1 MSTEDDSELAVG
13 PLPPVAVID
22 DFLDP
27 ATRRA
32 LFDFALSR
40 ETQFRAAEV
49 VVGGDEQVDPTRRI
63 NRRIRKLGPI
73 EADLSTCFLR
83 ALPSIQSA
91 IGGRVMIDP
100 ALELEVTAYSD
111 GAFFTPHLDIPVGV
125 GRRPFSAYDNQ
136 DRVIS
141 AIYYFHATPK
151 LFEGGDLRLYR
162 FGMDPDRAE
171 PGDVRD
177 IEPVDNRLVAFPS
190 WALHEVRPVR
200 SSSERF
206 ADSRFALNCW
216 YCAP

>member
-1 MSTEDDSELAVG
+1 MSSGVDSEFAMG
-13 PLPPVAVID
+13 PLPPAAVID
-22 DFLDP
+22 NFLDP

-40 ETQFRAAEV
+40 EAQFHSAEV
-49 VVGGDEQVDPTRRI
+49 VVGGVDQVDPTRRI
-63 NRRIRKLGPI
+63 NRRIRKLGSL
-73 EADLSTCFLR
+73 EAELTAHLLR

-91 IGGRVMIDP
+91 IGGRAMDDP
-100 ALELEVTAYSD
+100 ALELEVTAYGD
-111 GAFFTPHLDIPVGV
+111 GAFFIPHLDIPVGA
-125 GRRPFSAYDNQ
+125 GRQPLSAYDNQ

-141 AIYYFHATPK
+141 AVYYFHRMPK
-151 LFEGGDLRLYR
+151 PFEGGDLRLYR
-162 FGMDPDRAE
+162 FGTDPDRAG

-200 SSSERF
+200 SASDRF